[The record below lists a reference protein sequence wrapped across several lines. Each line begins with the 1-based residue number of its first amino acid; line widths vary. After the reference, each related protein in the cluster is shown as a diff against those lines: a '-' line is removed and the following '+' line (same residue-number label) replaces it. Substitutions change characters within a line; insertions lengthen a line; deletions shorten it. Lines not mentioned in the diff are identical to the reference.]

1 MPVTNDEFVLLPVT
15 FFAPAPVSPRGA
27 VPVKSENKMRKS
39 ALRELARRRD
49 FISGIYNYCDR
60 WCERCPLTARCLVY
74 TTEQADDAS
83 ADPEVHDIN
92 SAKFWSRL
100 ESIFQEAHEMIM
112 ELAEEAGMDREEFEA
127 EADTVD
133 REQHREDA
141 KHHELSLSA
150 RRYAELVQYWFIEE
164 FAVEGHVHDDTTGKS
179 KNTEDDIDVSD
190 AIEVIRWYQFFI
202 AAKVYRALMGR
213 DDKIIEDALR
223 ERQTTSTNESET
235 EEEQYDGIA
244 DDSDGSAKIALIAID
259 RSSSAWRMMLS
270 SVPEKA
276 DSIKPML
283 LELERLRRATELI
296 FPQARDFIRPGFDEV
311 ISDFVS

>member
-1 MPVTNDEFVLLPVT
+1 
-15 FFAPAPVSPRGA
+15 
-27 VPVKSENKMRKS
+27 MRKS

-74 TTEQADDAS
+74 TTEQTDDAS
-83 ADPEVHDIN
+83 ADPEVHDIS

-127 EADTVD
+127 EAVTVD
-133 REQHREDA
+133 RERHREDA

-164 FAVEGHVHDDTTGKS
+164 FAVEGNVHDDTTGKS
-179 KNTEDDIDVSD
+179 KNTEDDLDVSD

-213 DDKIIEDALR
+213 EDKILEDILAK
-223 ERQTTSTNESET
+223 SEVLADDDVD
-235 EEEQYDGIA
+235 EEEVQFDGA
-244 DDSDGSAKIALIAID
+244 PDDSDGSAKIALIAID

-276 DSIKPML
+276 DSVKPML

-296 FPQARDFIRPGFDEV
+296 FPQARDFMRPGFDEV

>member
-1 MPVTNDEFVLLPVT
+1 
-15 FFAPAPVSPRGA
+15 
-27 VPVKSENKMRKS
+27 
-39 ALRELARRRD
+39 
-49 FISGIYNYCDR
+49 
-60 WCERCPLTARCLVY
+60 
-74 TTEQADDAS
+74 
-83 ADPEVHDIN
+83 
-92 SAKFWSRL
+92 
-100 ESIFQEAHEMIM
+100 
-112 ELAEEAGMDREEFEA
+112 
-127 EADTVD
+127 
-133 REQHREDA
+133 
-141 KHHELSLSA
+141 
-150 RRYAELVQYWFIEE
+150 
-164 FAVEGHVHDDTTGKS
+164 VHDDTTGKS

-213 DDKIIEDALR
+213 DDKILEDALR
-223 ERQTTSTNESET
+223 EHELQAGDEVED
-235 EEEQYDGIA
+235 EEEQFDGIA
-244 DDSDGSAKIALIAID
+244 ADSDGSAKIALIAVD

>member
-1 MPVTNDEFVLLPVT
+1 
-15 FFAPAPVSPRGA
+15 
-27 VPVKSENKMRKS
+27 MRKS

-74 TTEQADDAS
+74 TTEQADHAS

-127 EADTVD
+127 EAVTVD
-133 REQHREDA
+133 RAQHREEA

-150 RRYAELVQYWFIEE
+150 RRYAELVQYWFVEE
-164 FAVEGHVHDDTTGKS
+164 FAVEGQVHDDTTGKS

-223 ERQTTSTNESET
+223 DREIPADDEV
-235 EEEQYDGIA
+235 EEEEAQFDRIA

-296 FPQARDFIRPGFDEV
+296 FPRARDFIRPGFDEV

>member
-1 MPVTNDEFVLLPVT
+1 
-15 FFAPAPVSPRGA
+15 
-27 VPVKSENKMRKS
+27 MRKS

-60 WCERCPLTARCLVY
+60 WCERCPLTGRCLVY
-74 TTEQADDAS
+74 TTEQADEAS

-92 SAKFWSRL
+92 SARFWSRL
-100 ESIFQEAHEMIM
+100 ESIFQEAHEMIL

-127 EADTVD
+127 EAITVD

-150 RRYAELVQYWFIEE
+150 RRYAELVQHWFVDE

-179 KNTEDDIDVSD
+179 RNTEDEIDVSD

-213 DDKIIEDALR
+213 EDNIIEDVLR
-223 ERQTTSTNESET
+223 TGET
-235 EEEQYDGIA
+235 AAGKDVDEEEFNAIG
-244 DDSDGSAKIALIAID
+244 DDSDGSATIVHPA
-259 RSSSAWRMMLS
+259 
-270 SVPEKA
+270 
-276 DSIKPML
+276 
-283 LELERLRRATELI
+283 
-296 FPQARDFIRPGFDEV
+296 PGA
-311 ISDFVS
+311 